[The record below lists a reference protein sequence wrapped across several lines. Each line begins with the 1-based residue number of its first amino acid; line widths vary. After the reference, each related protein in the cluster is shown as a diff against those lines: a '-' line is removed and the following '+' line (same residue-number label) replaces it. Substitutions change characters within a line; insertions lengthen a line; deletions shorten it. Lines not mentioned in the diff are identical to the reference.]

1 MSKWLKATFLAAP
14 LIGAGYFFGMI
25 CKRISQAYELIL
37 APSGE
42 ILILLLWFLLALVAV
57 MVSAGLVAA
66 LLRPVWAGI
75 IVFALSGLAML
86 LAWQV
91 TVGSGILIL
100 IYLLAASL
108 YAVGVARELNERIR
122 FSVRPIGEGQAMLR
136 MTLILVS
143 CGSLYFGYA
152 AHVEREGFSI
162 PESYIE
168 MFMEQME
175 MQIMTQ
181 VPAEGSEEAVAQF
194 REEFRSRIDDF
205 FEQTLKPYEQFIPL
219 GLAAG
224 LFMPLVS
231 IVSLLAWVPTI
242 VLNLIF
248 TLLTMLG
255 VTEVITETQEVQR
268 LTIG

>member
-1 MSKWLKATFLAAP
+1 MNKWLKTAFLAAP
-14 LIGAGYFFGMI
+14 LIGAGYFFGTI
-25 CKRISQAYELIL
+25 CKQIARAYELIL

-42 ILILLLWFLLALVAV
+42 LLIPLLWFLLALGTM
-57 MVSAGLVAA
+57 MVSAGLVVA
-66 LLRPVWAGI
+66 LLRPVWVGI
-75 IVFALSGLAML
+75 TVFALSGLAML

-91 TVGSGILIL
+91 TLGSGILVLLYL
-100 IYLLAASL
+100 IAASL
-108 YAVGVARELNERIR
+108 CAVGVAKELNERVR

-168 MFMEQME
+168 LFMEQME
-175 MQIMTQ
+175 KQMMVQM
-181 VPAEGSEEAVAQF
+181 PEEGREESVAQF

-205 FEQTLKPYEQFIPL
+205 VEQTLKPYEQFIPL
-219 GLAAG
+219 GLAVS

-231 IVSLLAWVPTI
+231 IVSLLAWVPTM

-248 TLLTMLG
+248 PLLTMLG

-268 LTIG
+268 LTIA